1 MKVLISYDGSRC
13 SEAALDDLMRAG
25 LPETGNVCVVSVAEV
40 WLPPVNPYGN
50 DVDESDPYI
59 EKVLKRH
66 REKGERAL
74 AEAEAFAKH
83 AENRLK
89 AILPGWNSSSYAT
102 YGSPGWEVLSKA
114 DGYKPDLI
122 VAGSHGQSAMSRF
135 FLGSISQ
142 KVLTEAHCSVRI
154 ARGKIE
160 VDHSPIRM
168 IVGFDSSKGAQAAVN
183 AVAARD
189 WPADTEVRLV
199 SVTDPITPTAIG
211 RFVPPIA
218 GSINEINEAEQEWLE
233 KLAEDAIATLK
244 DAGLAATQHI
254 HAGNPKKVLV
264 EEAEIWNADCI
275 FVGAN
280 AFGGRLERFLIGSTS
295 AAVAARA
302 HCSVEVV
309 RRPIKE
315 NVLPGSSPI

>member
-25 LPETGNVCVVSVAEV
+25 LPKTGVACVISVAEI
-40 WLPPVNPYGN
+40 WLPPVNPNGGA
-50 DVDESDPYI
+50 VDETDPYI

-74 AEAEAFAKH
+74 AEAQAFSKH

-89 AILPGWNSSSYAT
+89 AILPGWQSQSYAT
-102 YGSPGWEVLSKA
+102 YGSPAWEVLTKA
-114 DGYKPDLI
+114 DEFQPDLI
-122 VAGSHGQSAMSRF
+122 VAGSHGQSAVSRF

-142 KVLTEAHCSVRI
+142 KILTEAHSSVRI
-154 ARGKIE
+154 ARGRIE
-160 VDHSPIRM
+160 IDSSPIRI
-168 IVGFDSSKGAQAAVN
+168 IVGFDSSKGAQAAVDS
-183 AVAARD
+183 VASRD

-218 GSINEINEAEQEWLE
+218 VSVNEINEAEKEWLE
-233 KLAEDAIATLK
+233 KLSSEAISRLK
-244 DAGLAATQHI
+244 ETGLIAGHEI
-254 HAGNPKKVLV
+254 HVGNPKKVLV
-264 EEAEIWNADCI
+264 EEAEAWGADCV

-295 AAVAARA
+295 AAVASRA

-309 RRPIKE
+309 RRP
-315 NVLPGSSPI
+315 VTSPTDISI